1 MNQQRDFSMQLAKCG
16 IGGKRYSDQIPHT
29 ANIHHDL
36 VGAFIGK
43 PAAKLSNHRSPVLP
57 LSLRP
62 STQSRGSLQRGES
75 DTPLGARPAQCSA
88 VETEECIAFAPCGW
102 RFA

>member
-1 MNQQRDFSMQLAKCG
+1 
-16 IGGKRYSDQIPHT
+16 
-29 ANIHHDL
+29 L

-62 STQSRGSLQRGES
+62 STRRWVGLQAGEK
-75 DTPLGARPAQCSA
+75 
-88 VETEECIAFAPCGW
+88 
-102 RFA
+102 